1 MVNIAIFA
9 SGTGSNAR
17 KIMEYFQDHE
27 QIRVGLVV
35 SNKSTAGVLA
45 IAEAFGVPTLVVQ
58 RTSFYEG
65 TGFLNELEQRQIE
78 WLVLAGFLWLVPRYL
93 IERYPGRIL
102 NIHPALLPAF
112 GGKGMYGMHV
122 HEAVRAA
129 GVVETGITIH
139 TIDEQYD
146 RGLILFQA
154 NVPVVAEDTAQ
165 DIAAKVLTLEHRY
178 FSPIIEQ
185 TIEKAQS

>member
-35 SNKSTAGVLA
+35 SNKSTAGVLS
-45 IAEAFGVPTLVVQ
+45 IAEAFGVPTLVVN

-65 TGFLNELEQRQIE
+65 TEFLRELKQRQID
-78 WLVLAGFLWLVPRYL
+78 WLILAGFLWLVPRYL
-93 IERYPGRIL
+93 IECFPGRII

-129 GVVETGITIH
+129 GVAETGITIH

-146 RGLILFQA
+146 KGVILFQA
-154 NVPVVAEDTAQ
+154 KVLVHAEDTAQ
-165 DIAAKVLTLEHRY
+165 EIASKVLALEHRY
-178 FSPIIEQ
+178 FPTVVEQ
-185 TIEKAQS
+185 TIQKAQG

>member
-17 KIMEYFQDHE
+17 KIMEYFQNHE

-35 SNKSTAGVLA
+35 SNKSTAGVLS
-45 IAEAFGVPTLVVQ
+45 IAEAFGVPTLVVH

-65 TGFLNELEQRQIE
+65 TEFLRELEQRQID
-78 WLVLAGFLWLVPRYL
+78 WLILAGFLWLVPSYL
-93 IERYPGRIL
+93 IERYPSRII

-129 GVVETGITIH
+129 GVAETGITIH

-146 RGLILFQA
+146 RGVILFQA
-154 NVPVVAEDTAQ
+154 KVLVLEEDTAQ
-165 DIAAKVLTLEHRY
+165 EIASKVLALEHRY
-178 FSPIIEQ
+178 FPTVVEQ
-185 TIEKAQS
+185 TIQKAQG